1 MLLCP
6 ANVINTRTPTPLLAY
21 LVKNKGF
28 KVKLSLRG
36 SLLAAVSL
44 LVILL
49 IVNSTKYVYPD
60 FVSVSVGSLGG
71 FYIGGWIVWLVA
83 KNFVSAKYVDKRFSI
98 FAVAATLLLLNIFSA
113 L

>member
-6 ANVINTRTPTPLLAY
+6 AIAINTRIPPPLSAN
-21 LVKNKGF
+21 LVKNKGI
-28 KVKLSLRG
+28 KVKLSLRS
-36 SLLAAVSL
+36 SLLTAVSL

-60 FVSVSVGSLGG
+60 FISVSVGSLGG

-83 KNFVSAKYVDKRFSI
+83 KNFVSAERVDKRFLI
-98 FAVAATLLLLNIFSA
+98 FAVAATLLFLNIFSA

>member
-1 MLLCP
+1 M
-6 ANVINTRTPTPLLAY
+6 
-21 LVKNKGF
+21 
-28 KVKLSLRG
+28 
-36 SLLAAVSL
+36 LAAATL

-49 IVNSTKYVYPD
+49 LVNSTKYVYPD
-60 FVSVSVGSLGG
+60 FVSVSVGSFVG

-83 KNFVSAKYVDKRFSI
+83 KNFISAERVDKRFSI